1 MLVVPLTAEVS
12 RRRLILDVVQLACCT
27 TSLVIYDNR
36 HLLPGYSG
44 YIVYLNDDNVARN
57 RGLGARAKP
66 HYSHVCAGTFM
77 FAYISTNVALAPP
90 TVCKAPQAHCAIPLV
105 LYNEYK

>member
-1 MLVVPLTAEVS
+1 MLVVALMAEVS
-12 RRRLILDVVQLACCT
+12 RRRLIFDVVQLACCT

-57 RGLGARAKP
+57 RGLGARAKQ
-66 HYSHVCAGTFM
+66 HYSSEQPCLCLRRDVYVCVHI
-77 FAYISTNVALAPP
+77 YERSPSSPYCL
-90 TVCKAPQAHCAIPLV
+90 
-105 LYNEYK
+105 